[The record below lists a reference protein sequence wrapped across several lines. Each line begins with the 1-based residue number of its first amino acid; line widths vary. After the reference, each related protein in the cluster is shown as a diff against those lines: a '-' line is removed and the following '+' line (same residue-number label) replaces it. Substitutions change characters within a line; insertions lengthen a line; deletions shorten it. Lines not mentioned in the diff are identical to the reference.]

1 MLPVNKTATVRDD
14 GDLRRMHRNHK
25 MKRKQSRKKRQAS
38 AKKEVEEIE
47 HLEERIQRELGLNGT
62 AGDVTKF
69 SKFKHALIG
78 LIYGNYTFLDRSYM
92 NTF

>member
-1 MLPVNKTATVRDD
+1 MLTAAWGQNPYTDFSRSTTTPALNSDKLLGVLTMLPVNKTATVRDD

-47 HLEERIQRELGLNGT
+47 HLKKNST
-62 AGDVTKF
+62 
-69 SKFKHALIG
+69 
-78 LIYGNYTFLDRSYM
+78 
-92 NTF
+92 